1 MQILGARASCP
12 HAGVTPAFRLFRNS
26 GGSMVDVTKVNQIL
40 ERHGAKREH
49 MIAILLECQEKY
61 FYLPR
66 EVLETVAAGV
76 KIPLSSVLAIATFF
90 KAFSLKPIGR
100 YPIRVCNG
108 TACNIQGGPLLVDAL
123 ERELKIKKGETTQD
137 NLFGLDT
144 LNCVGCC
151 GLAPVITVGQDVHG
165 KVKISSV
172 PKLVKQYRP
181 KNATESKE
189 GKDGETVH

>member
-1 MQILGARASCP
+1 
-12 HAGVTPAFRLFRNS
+12 
-26 GGSMVDVTKVNQIL
+26 MVDVAKVKQIL
-40 ERHGAKREH
+40 ERHECRRER
-49 MIAILLECQEKY
+49 MIAILLDCQEE
-61 FYLPR
+61 FYHLPR
-66 EVLETVAAGV
+66 EVLEAVAEGV
-76 KIPLSSVLAIATFF
+76 GAPLTSVLSIATFF

-108 TACNIQGGPLLVDAL
+108 TACNIKGGPLLVDAL
-123 ERELKIKKGETTQD
+123 ERELKIKKGETTPD

-165 KVKISSV
+165 KVKISSI

-181 KNATESKE
+181 KDAAQSKE
-189 GKDGETVH
+189 EKDGETIH

>member
-1 MQILGARASCP
+1 
-12 HAGVTPAFRLFRNS
+12 
-26 GGSMVDVTKVNQIL
+26 MVDVTKVNEIL
-40 ERHGAKREH
+40 ERHGSKREH
-49 MIAILLECQEKY
+49 MIAILLECQEEY

-66 EVLETVAAGV
+66 EVLEAVSAGV
-76 KIPLSSVLAIATFF
+76 NIPLTSVLAIATFF

-123 ERELKIKKGETTQD
+123 ERELKIKKGETTRD

-144 LNCVGCC
+144 VNCVGCC

-172 PKLVKQYRP
+172 PKMVKQYRP
-181 KNATESKE
+181 KDLTEPKE
-189 GKDGETVH
+189 GKDGQTVH

>member
-1 MQILGARASCP
+1 
-12 HAGVTPAFRLFRNS
+12 
-26 GGSMVDVTKVNQIL
+26 MVDETKVNQIL

-49 MIAILLECQEKY
+49 MIAILLDCQEEY
-61 FYLPR
+61 LYLPR
-66 EVLETVAAGV
+66 EVLEAVAAGV
-76 KIPLSSVLAIATFF
+76 KIPLASVLAIATFF

-189 GKDGETVH
+189 GQDGKTVH

>member
-1 MQILGARASCP
+1 
-12 HAGVTPAFRLFRNS
+12 
-26 GGSMVDVTKVNQIL
+26 MVDVTKVNSIL
-40 ERHGAKREH
+40 ERHGARRER
-49 MIAILLECQEKY
+49 MIAILLECQEEY
-61 FYLPR
+61 SYLPR
-66 EVLETVAAGV
+66 EVLEAVAAGV
-76 KIPLSSVLAIATFF
+76 KIPLTSVLAIATFF

-108 TACNIQGGPLLVDAL
+108 TACNIQGGPLLVEAL
-123 ERELKIKKGETTQD
+123 ERELKIKKGETTPE

-172 PKLVKQYRP
+172 PKLVKQYQSKGP
-181 KNATESKE
+181 AELKE
-189 GKDGETVH
+189 GKNAQTVH

>member
-1 MQILGARASCP
+1 
-12 HAGVTPAFRLFRNS
+12 
-26 GGSMVDVTKVNQIL
+26 MVDVTKVNQIL
-40 ERHGAKREH
+40 ERHAFKKEH
-49 MIAILLECQEKY
+49 MIAILLECQEEFY
-61 FYLPR
+61 YLPR

-76 KIPLSSVLAIATFF
+76 KIPLTSVLSIATFF

-123 ERELKIKKGETTQD
+123 ERELKIKKGGTTPD
-137 NLFGLDT
+137 ELFGLDT
-144 LNCVGCC
+144 VNCVGCC

-172 PKLVKQYRP
+172 PKIVKQYRP
-181 KNATESKE
+181 KDSAGPKE
-189 GKDGETVH
+189 GSDGQTIH

>member
-1 MQILGARASCP
+1 
-12 HAGVTPAFRLFRNS
+12 
-26 GGSMVDVTKVNQIL
+26 MVDVTKVNQIL

-49 MIAILLECQEKY
+49 MIAILLDCQEEY
-61 FYLPR
+61 SFLPR
-66 EVLETVAAGV
+66 EVLEAVSAGV
-76 KIPLSSVLAIATFF
+76 NIPLTSVLAIATFF

-123 ERELKIKKGETTQD
+123 ERELKIKKGETTPD

-144 LNCVGCC
+144 VNCIGCC
-151 GLAPVITVGQDVHG
+151 GLAPVIAVGQDVHG

-172 PKLVKQYRP
+172 PKMVKQYRP
-181 KNATESKE
+181 KDPTEPKE

>member
-1 MQILGARASCP
+1 
-12 HAGVTPAFRLFRNS
+12 
-26 GGSMVDVTKVNQIL
+26 MVDVARVNEIL
-40 ERHGAKREH
+40 ERHGARRER
-49 MIAILLECQEKY
+49 MIAILLDCQEEY
-61 FYLPR
+61 TYLPR

-76 KIPLSSVLAIATFF
+76 KIPLTSVLAIATFF

-123 ERELKIKKGETTQD
+123 ERELKIKKGQTTPD

-172 PKLVKQYRP
+172 PKLVKQYQAKGP
-181 KNATESKE
+181 AEPKE
-189 GKDGETVH
+189 GKNAQTVH

>member
-1 MQILGARASCP
+1 
-12 HAGVTPAFRLFRNS
+12 
-26 GGSMVDVTKVNQIL
+26 MVDVTKVSEIL

-49 MIAILLECQEKY
+49 MIAILLECQEEY

-66 EVLETVAAGV
+66 EVLEAVSAGV
-76 KIPLSSVLAIATFF
+76 NIPLTSVLAIATFF

-123 ERELKIKKGETTQD
+123 ERELKIKKGETTPD

-144 LNCVGCC
+144 VNCVGCC

-172 PKLVKQYRP
+172 PKMVKQYRP
-181 KNATESKE
+181 KDPTQPKE
-189 GKDGETVH
+189 GKDGPTVH